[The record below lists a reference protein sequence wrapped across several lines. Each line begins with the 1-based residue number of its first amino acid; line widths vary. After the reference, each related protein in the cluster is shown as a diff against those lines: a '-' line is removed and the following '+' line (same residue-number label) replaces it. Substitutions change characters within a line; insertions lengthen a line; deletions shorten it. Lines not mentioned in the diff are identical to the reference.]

1 MQPLRRYA
9 AQTPAALLL
18 AREDDMTYVLTDDD
32 IAVGD
37 VVSEQLEKLWGWYL
51 VWGIIAMIF
60 GFFVI
65 SYRHAS
71 VYAIVYLASGFFIV
85 GGLFE
90 IIGAIR
96 MVRQRWLHLVFGLVW
111 LGAGIVGF
119 VWPHITIFIVAVLV
133 GWGFLVLGIF
143 DIVDSIRNHYL
154 PYWWAY
160 LIRGIIAVALGFLC
174 IRHPGAPLTAL
185 VVLIGIL
192 AIVFGAVEIIGAF
205 SARHA
210 PTYWEKFKTQQS

>member
-1 MQPLRRYA
+1 
-9 AQTPAALLL
+9 
-18 AREDDMTYVLTDDD
+18 MTFALTDDD

-37 VVSEQLEKLWGWYL
+37 AVSTQLEKMWGWYL
-51 VWGIIAMIF
+51 AGGIISMIF

-71 VYAIVYLASGFFIV
+71 VYAIIYLASGFFIAA
-85 GGLFE
+85 GLFE
-90 IIGAIR
+90 ILGAAR
-96 MVRQRWLHLVFGLVW
+96 MARQRWLHLVFGVIW
-111 LGAGIVGF
+111 VGAGIVGF
-119 VWPHITIFIVAVLV
+119 VWPHITIYIVAILI

-143 DIVDSIRNHYL
+143 DIVDSIRNHFL

-160 LIRGIIAVALGFLC
+160 LIRGMIAVALGFLC

-185 VVLIGIL
+185 VVVIGIL
-192 AIVFGAVEIIGAF
+192 AIVFGAVEILGAF

-210 PTYWEKFKTQQS
+210 TKTWEAYKAQLS

>member
-1 MQPLRRYA
+1 
-9 AQTPAALLL
+9 
-18 AREDDMTYVLTDDD
+18 MTFVVTEDD

-37 VVSEQLEKLWGWYL
+37 VVSEQLEKMWGWYL

-71 VYAIVYLASGFFIV
+71 VYAIIYLASGFFIV

-96 MVRQRWLHLVFGLVW
+96 MARQRWLHLIFGLIW
-111 LGAGIVGF
+111 IGAGIVGF

-143 DIVDSIRNHYL
+143 DIVDSIRNHFM

-160 LIRGIIAVALGFLC
+160 LIRGLIAVALGFLC
-174 IRHPGAPLTAL
+174 LRHPGAPLTAL

-210 PTYWEKFKTQQS
+210 KRHWEAYKSQLQ

>member
-1 MQPLRRYA
+1 MSV
-9 AQTPAALLL
+9 
-18 AREDDMTYVLTDDD
+18 TYVITEDD
-32 IAVGD
+32 IATGD
-37 VVSEQLEKLWGWYL
+37 AISAQLQKMWGWYL
-51 VWGIIAMIF
+51 VGGIIAMIF

-71 VYAIVYLASGFFIV
+71 VYAIVYLASAFFIAV
-85 GGLFE
+85 GVFE
-90 IIGAIR
+90 IVGA
-96 MVRQRWLHLVFGLVW
+96 VQVARQRWLHLVFGLIW
-111 LGAGIVGF
+111 IGAGIVGF
-119 VWPHITIFIVAVLV
+119 VWPHITIFITAVLI
-133 GWGFLVLGIF
+133 GWAFLVLGIF
-143 DIVDSIRNHYL
+143 DIVSSIRHHYM

-210 PTYWEKFKTQQS
+210 TKYWENYKSQLG

>member
-1 MQPLRRYA
+1 
-9 AQTPAALLL
+9 
-18 AREDDMTYVLTDDD
+18 MTYVLTDDD

-90 IIGAIR
+90 IVGGLR
-96 MVRQRWLHLVFGLVW
+96 MVRQRWLHLVFGLIW
-111 LGAGIVGF
+111 LAAGIVGF

-143 DIVDSIRNHYL
+143 DIVDSIRNHFM

-160 LIRGIIAVALGFLC
+160 LIRGLIAVALGFLC

-192 AIVFGAVEIIGAF
+192 AIVFGAVEVVGAF

-210 PTYWEKFKTQQS
+210 TKYWEKYKTQVR

>member
-1 MQPLRRYA
+1 
-9 AQTPAALLL
+9 
-18 AREDDMTYVLTDDD
+18 MTYDLSDQD

-37 VVSEQLEKLWGWYL
+37 AVSTQLEKMWGWYL
-51 VWGIIAMIF
+51 VGGILAMIF

-71 VYAIVYLASGFFIV
+71 VYAVIYLASGFFIAV
-85 GGLFE
+85 GIFE
-90 IIGAIR
+90 IVGALQ
-96 MVRQRWLHLVFGLVW
+96 VARQRWLHLVFGVIW
-111 LGAGIVGF
+111 VGAGVVGF

-143 DIVDSIRNHYL
+143 DIINAVRYHYL
-154 PYWWAY
+154 PHWWAY
-160 LIRGIIAVALGFLC
+160 LVRGIVAVAIGFLC
-174 IRHPGAPLTAL
+174 LRHPGAPLTAL
-185 VVLIGIL
+185 VVLVGLL

-210 PTYWEKFKTQQS
+210 TRYWAHYKSQLH

>member
-1 MQPLRRYA
+1 
-9 AQTPAALLL
+9 
-18 AREDDMTYVLTDDD
+18 MTNVLTTDD

-37 VVSEQLEKLWGWYL
+37 AVSTQLQKMWGWYL
-51 VWGIIAMIF
+51 AGGIISMIF

-71 VYAIVYLASGFFIV
+71 VYAIIYLASGFFIAV
-85 GGLFE
+85 GLFE
-90 IIGAIR
+90 IIGALR
-96 MVRQRWLHLVFGLVW
+96 AARQRWPLLVFGVIW
-111 LGAGIVGF
+111 VGAGIVGF
-119 VWPHITIFIVAVLV
+119 VWPHITIYIVAVLV
-133 GWGFLVLGIF
+133 GWSFLVLGIF
-143 DIVDSIRNHYL
+143 DIINSIRYHYL

-185 VVLIGIL
+185 VVLIGIG
-192 AIVFGAVEIIGAF
+192 AILFGAVELIGAF

-210 PTYWEKFKTQQS
+210 TKHWEAYKAQSQVG

>member
-1 MQPLRRYA
+1 
-9 AQTPAALLL
+9 
-18 AREDDMTYVLTDDD
+18 MTFVLTDDD

-37 VVSEQLEKLWGWYL
+37 VVSEQIEKLWGWYL

-71 VYAIVYLASGFFIV
+71 VYAIIYLASGFFIL

-90 IIGAIR
+90 IIGALR
-96 MVRQRWLHLVFGLVW
+96 MARQRWLHLVFGVIW
-111 LGAGIVGF
+111 VGAGIVGF
-119 VWPHITIFIVAVLV
+119 VWPHITIYIVAVLV

-143 DIVDSIRNHYL
+143 DIVDSIRNHFL

-210 PTYWEKFKTQQS
+210 KKDWEAYKARVR

>member
-1 MQPLRRYA
+1 
-9 AQTPAALLL
+9 
-18 AREDDMTYVLTDDD
+18 MTSLLTDAD

-37 VVSEQLEKLWGWYL
+37 AVSEELEKMWGWYL
-51 VWGIIAMIF
+51 VWGILAMIF

-71 VYAIVYLASGFFIV
+71 VFAIIYLASGFFIV

-96 MVRQRWLHLVFGLVW
+96 VARQRWLHLVFGLVW
-111 LGAGIVGF
+111 IGAGIVGF
-119 VWPHITIFIVAVLV
+119 VWPHITIFIVAILV

-210 PTYWEKFKTQQS
+210 KKSWAAYKAQLH